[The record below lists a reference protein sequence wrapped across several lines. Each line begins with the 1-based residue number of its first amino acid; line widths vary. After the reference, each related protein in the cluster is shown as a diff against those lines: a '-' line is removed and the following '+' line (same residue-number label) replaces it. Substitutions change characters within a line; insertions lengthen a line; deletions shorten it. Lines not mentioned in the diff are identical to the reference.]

1 MGVFLTGISLDPAL
15 IACDRVVEMSA
26 EHEDECQSLKQRVAE
41 LELIADRL
49 RGEKER
55 AVESDRLKSAFIA
68 TMSHEL
74 RTPLNSIIGFTGIL
88 LQKISGPLTRE
99 QEKQL
104 NLVQHSS
111 RHLLALIN
119 DILDISKIEAGE
131 LRISFDPVNLHQ
143 VVEAAVRVVQPLAS
157 QKGLSIRTDLATG
170 PVIISGD
177 QRRIEQIVM
186 NLLSNAVKFTETGMV
201 TVTTRVAGGEVR
213 LSVRDTGVGISQAEI
228 PTLFEPFIQVD
239 TGKSRRTEGTG
250 LGLSISRR
258 LVELHGGSLTVTS
271 TPGAG
276 SEFVVMLPASA
287 GDSPDPGTTR

>member
-15 IACDRVVEMSA
+15 IACDRVVEST

-170 PVIISGD
+170 PIIISGD

>member
-15 IACDRVVEMSA
+15 IACDRVVDMST

>member
-186 NLLSNAVKFTETGMV
+186 NLLSNAVKFTDEGYI
-201 TVTTRVAGGEVR
+201 
-213 LSVRDTGVGISQAEI
+213 SVGISCEEI
-228 PTLFEPFIQVD
+228 DSGSPSTENYKKRKICINVKDP
-239 TGKSRRTEGTG
+239 GRR
-250 LGLSISRR
+250 
-258 LVELHGGSLTVTS
+258 GGSPALG
-271 TPGAG
+271 PGYRCR
-276 SEFVVMLPASA
+276 
-287 GDSPDPGTTR
+287 DQPGRDTHPF